1 MEIVKIPKMEKEEYD
16 RLISEQHISRIAFKG
31 EEYPYIAPFLYVFDG
46 NFMYFLSTKYGRK
59 IKYFKQNPHVSIEI
73 ERYSRDL
80 SNYSFVVLTGR
91 LVEVKDATEK
101 KTVREKFVRLIK
113 DKNISKNIMVAIGHS
128 PDDPIETITGED
140 NTNIWKLVDVREII
154 GLKSKT

>member
-1 MEIVKIPKMEKEEYD
+1 MEIIKIPKMEKEEYD

-31 EEYPYIAPFLYVFDG
+31 EEYPYIAPFLYIFDK
-46 NFMYFLSTKYGRK
+46 NFIYFLSTKYGRK
-59 IKYFKQNPHVSIEI
+59 IKYFKQNPYVSVEV
-73 ERYSRDL
+73 EKYSQDL

-91 LVEVKDATEK
+91 LVEVKDAREK
-101 KTVREKFVRLIK
+101 KAVREKFVRLIK

-128 PDDPIETITGED
+128 PEDPIETITSED
-140 NTNIWKLVDVREII
+140 NTHIWKLVDVRDII